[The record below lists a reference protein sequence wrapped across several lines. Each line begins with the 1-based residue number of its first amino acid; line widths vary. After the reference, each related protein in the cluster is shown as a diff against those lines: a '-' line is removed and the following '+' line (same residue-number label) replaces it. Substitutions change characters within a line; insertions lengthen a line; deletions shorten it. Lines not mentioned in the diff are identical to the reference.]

1 MIVTVTADA
10 MSDRLVIVISKRVF
24 TVSTQNGGPTCGHG
38 KCEYVDIVAVL
49 FRSLKNQLTSST
61 NCTGQSE
68 NDNCRVISQFMQK
81 YTHHSSGIRRP
92 EASVSHSV

>member
-1 MIVTVTADA
+1 MIVIADA
-10 MSDRLVIVISKRVF
+10 GSARRVIVISKRVF
-24 TVSTQNGGPTCGHG
+24 TVSTQNGESTCGHG

-68 NDNCRVISQFMQK
+68 NDNCLFISQFMQK
-81 YTHHSSGIRRP
+81 YEHHSSGMRWP